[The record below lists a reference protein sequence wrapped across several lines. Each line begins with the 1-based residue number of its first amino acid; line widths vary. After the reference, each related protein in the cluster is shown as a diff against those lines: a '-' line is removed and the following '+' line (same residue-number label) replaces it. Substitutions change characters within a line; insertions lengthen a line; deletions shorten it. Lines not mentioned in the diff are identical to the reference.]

1 MPSIDVYVAG
11 GGFADRQRLAGVLDR
26 ETQPGLIGETCIVA
40 SAGHDAGL
48 ADRSWVALTEF
59 AEGGWRVAARADTA
73 SDLARRARLELAA
86 QAPTGER
93 AAGRC
98 S

>member
-11 GGFADRQRLAGVLDR
+11 GSFADRQRLAGVLDR
-26 ETQPGLIGETCIVA
+26 ERQPGSIG
-40 SAGHDAGL
+40 
-48 ADRSWVALTEF
+48 
-59 AEGGWRVAARADTA
+59 
-73 SDLARRARLELAA
+73 A

>member
-11 GGFADRQRLAGVLDR
+11 GSFADRQRLAGVLDR
-26 ETQPGLIGETCIVA
+26 ERQTG
-40 SAGHDAGL
+40 S
-48 ADRSWVALTEF
+48 SWVALTEF